1 MAILRVLDK
10 NIFNDEL
17 LKGYDAIAFSFNK
30 RFANY
35 IYENNILSNII
46 PKHIFDVKFS
56 KLIPG
61 QVIVSYYKKETRAIC
76 NLHNSVS
83 DIFDKIIN
91 YMKVIDICKKNDFKK
106 LLLIIESSNNSAFIK
121 IIDYLSKQYNID
133 IDLILLFNKNG

>member
-1 MAILRVLDK
+1 MAILRILDK

-30 RFANY
+30 RVANY
-35 IYENNILSNII
+35 IYENDILSNII
-46 PKHIFDVKFS
+46 PKHIIDLKFS

-61 QVIVSYYKKETRAIC
+61 QVIVSYYKKEARAIC

-106 LLLIIESSNNSAFIK
+106 LLLIIESSNNPAFIK